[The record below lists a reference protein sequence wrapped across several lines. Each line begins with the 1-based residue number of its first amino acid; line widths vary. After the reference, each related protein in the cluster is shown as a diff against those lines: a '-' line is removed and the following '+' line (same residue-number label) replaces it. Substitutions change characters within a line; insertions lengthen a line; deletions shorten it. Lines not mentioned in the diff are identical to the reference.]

1 MKYYNSYL
9 VESIFLVLT
18 PSILFNIFSF
28 PAYLRAFQQIPWV
41 MLSWMLL
48 LLGFV
53 FFGFIVFPD
62 RGRDVYRMIK
72 DIRRGD
78 IISKEGTVL
87 DYKIIKRFSMI
98 AGRVYVLAIRE
109 KDTGLTK
116 ILTGLEKDLEIDI
129 HLSDDIE
136 IEFLKTSAVITH
148 VGKHEKRHN

>member
-1 MKYYNSYL
+1 MKAYKYYL
-9 VESIFLVLT
+9 IESILV
-18 PSILFNIFSF
+18 ILAPAIIALMTFF
-28 PAYLRAFQQIPWV
+28 PGYLRAFQQIPWV
-41 MLSWMLL
+41 MLSWMVLL
-48 LLGFV
+48 PGFV
-53 FFGFIVFPD
+53 YFGFSIFPD

-72 DIRRGD
+72 DIRTGD
-78 IISKEGTVL
+78 IISKKGTVL